1 MRRTTT
7 AMLIGASLLL
17 AAPSAWATGATAPM
31 PEAGAATVINARG
44 KVTAIDQEKKTVT
57 LTGQGGRKLTL
68 EVRDPAKLA
77 EIKVGDPVV
86 AKYVEALTIR
96 AVKAG
101 SGSPGVTAE
110 AVRVGSKPGQ
120 VPAGVVARNVTA
132 TATITAIDPK
142 EGTVTL
148 TGPKGNKDTIKVN
161 DPSVLTGVS
170 KGDLVEVTY
179 TQALAVA
186 LDRATK

>member
-17 AAPSAWATGATAPM
+17 AATSAWATGATTPM

-77 EIKVGDPVV
+77 VIKVGDPVV
-86 AKYVEALTIR
+86 AKYVEALSIR

-101 SGSPGVTAE
+101 GATPGVTVE
-110 AVRVGSKPGQ
+110 AARVGSKPGQ
-120 VPAGVVARNVTA
+120 PPAGVVARNVTA
-132 TATITAIDPK
+132 TATITAIDHK
-142 EGTVTL
+142 AGTVTL
-148 TGPKGNKDTIKVN
+148 TGPKGNKDTVKVN
-161 DPSVLTGVS
+161 DPQVLTSVS